1 MQNKSTAHPWLL
13 FFFQI
18 VPLRW
23 QQSLAG
29 AVAGLLAQIG
39 QAETYRTIKRNID
52 IAFADLNAHEQHQ
65 IAKQAIQNEL
75 RAYFEFF
82 HIWGNS
88 KQKNL
93 ALIHQVHG
101 LEHLKS
107 ALAKQ
112 KGAVLIVPHFGTWE
126 VMNAWISQH
135 TDLTIMYMP
144 IKNPTMDRIVLD
156 ARQREG
162 ANLVQTDETGV
173 KQIFKALKNGGT
185 TVILPDH
192 SPKQGGELVPWFDI
206 PLESSQLSAKMI
218 QKTGAGALLLYTLRN
233 DQGGFDLHIEP
244 ISEQIYERQQNGTA
258 IIHQHIEQLIR
269 RYPSHY
275 HWSYKRFKASAES
288 KKIYNLPHD
297 DSIVLARSIQA
308 KTLQIKAQQDQAQ
321 KEQPPQANTCP
332 DPVDHS
338 KSI

>member
-18 VPLRW
+18 IPLRW

-39 QAETYRTIKRNID
+39 QAETNRTIKRNID
-52 IAFADLNAHEQHQ
+52 IAFADLNAQQRHQ
-65 IAKQAIQNEL
+65 IAKQATQNEL

-126 VMNAWISQH
+126 VMNAWLCQH
-135 TDLTIMYMP
+135 SDLTIMYMP

-192 SPKQGGELVPWFDI
+192 TPKNGGELVSWFDI
-206 PLESSQLSAKMI
+206 PVESSQLSAKMI

-233 DQGGFDLHIEP
+233 DQGGFDLYIEP
-244 ISEQIYERQQNGTA
+244 ISEQIYDRQQNGTA

-269 RYPSHY
+269 RHPSHY

-288 KKIYNLPHD
+288 KKVYSLPHAE
-297 DSIVLARSIQA
+297 SIALVRSIQA
-308 KTLQIKAQQDQAQ
+308 KTQQDKILHQAQ
-321 KEQPPQANTCP
+321 KEQPPQDNTLP
-332 DPVDHS
+332 TQADHS